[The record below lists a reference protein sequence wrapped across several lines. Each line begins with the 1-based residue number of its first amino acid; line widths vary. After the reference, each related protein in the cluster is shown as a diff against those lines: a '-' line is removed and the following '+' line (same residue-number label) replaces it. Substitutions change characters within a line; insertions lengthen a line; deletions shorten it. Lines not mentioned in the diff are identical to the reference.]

1 MMFLPKLKY
10 WLKSVVRRE
19 GERERFPSRELSIL
33 VCVFCRNYMSNFV
46 FSSSYVKTTRNA

>member
-19 GERERFPSRELSIL
+19 GERERFSSRELSIL
-33 VCVFCRNYMSNFV
+33 VCVSCRNYMSNFV
-46 FSSSYVKTTRNA
+46 FSSSYVKTRNA